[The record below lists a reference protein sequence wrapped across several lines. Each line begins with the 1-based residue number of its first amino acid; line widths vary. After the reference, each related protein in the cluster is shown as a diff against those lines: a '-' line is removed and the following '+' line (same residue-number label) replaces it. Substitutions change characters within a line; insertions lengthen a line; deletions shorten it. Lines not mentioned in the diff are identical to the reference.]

1 MVESNDY
8 DSFEDDSIGKNNI
21 ITTVN
26 NPLVYSSRKGS
37 VKVQIQPSQQ
47 QQKTLTHLP
56 HREPVDIAFTDLQYT
71 VTEGRKKS
79 K

>member
-1 MVESNDY
+1 MVGNNTV
-8 DSFEDDSIGKNNI
+8 DSIENDERGSLNI
-21 ITTVN
+21 LN
-26 NPLVYSSRKGS
+26 NPLISSNRKGS
-37 VKVQIQPSQQ
+37 VKIQIQPS